1 MAPAAATAAASAA
14 PAAAAPAGVTN
25 HSFEVI
31 LGQKGETEP
40 FDCVRRRLTDFSVVP
55 AAGGY
60 DFDYV
65 WAQWPITACEK
76 YVTCQVV
83 YHCCPFGYCS
93 PPSFGSSQLF
103 FYVTVLNKE
112 QYIWGNEGSN
122 GLVLRTDR
130 STWFEL
136 TGR

>member
-1 MAPAAATAAASAA
+1 MAPAAATAAAPAA

-25 HSFEVI
+25 HSSEVI

-65 WAQWPITACEK
+65 WTQWPITACEK
-76 YVTCQVV
+76 
-83 YHCCPFGYCS
+83 
-93 PPSFGSSQLF
+93 
-103 FYVTVLNKE
+103 YVTVLNKE
-112 QYIWGNEGSN
+112 QYIWGNKGSN
-122 GLVLRTDR
+122 GLVLRTDQF
-130 STWFEL
+130 TWFELLLFEL